1 MSEALDRYNELKSS
15 LIMSDKGGINPPVI
29 EDVENYKATV
39 GKNALEG
46 LGSMFVGSSAASG
59 IKALMKSKNL
69 KSIGIEDG
77 DVEEVVAQAQ
87 NGDLT
92 QAAGG
97 ALRAGIN
104 AINRNLQGLTRSAN
118 TGIEDEVGARVS
130 GYLNTMRSSALTQG
144 NPLAQLNR
152 VTDNLQD
159 PANIATADPVEE
171 APSSGGAI
179 VQSADGSARIGQ
191 ATEAPVR
198 PAPAQPAPA
207 EPTAEAQVVNPT
219 APAKVGGMEDAAVDA
234 DEGVSVAS
242 KVLKGIDAAEE
253 VSAVADVDPANL
265 LVTGALGLASIIGGL
280 FVKTHHIR
288 NVAPPDQVA
297 ANYAAQIL

>member
-1 MSEALDRYNELKSS
+1 MSEALSRYNDLRSS
-15 LIMSDKGGINPPVI
+15 LIMSDKGGVNPPVI
-29 EDVENYKATV
+29 DDVENYKATV

-46 LGSMFVGSSAASG
+46 VGSMFVGSSAATG

-69 KSIGIEDG
+69 QKIGIEDG
-77 DVEEVVAQAQ
+77 DVEDVVAQAQ

-104 AINRNLQGLTRSAN
+104 ALNRNLQGLTRSAT
-118 TGIEDEVGARVS
+118 TGIEDEAGARVG
-130 GYLNTMRSSALTQG
+130 GYLNAMRNSPLTQN
-144 NPLAQLNR
+144 NPLEQLGN
-152 VTDNLQD
+152 VTRSGQD
-159 PANIATADPVEE
+159 PANIATADPVEQ
-171 APSSGGAI
+171 APSSGGAV

-191 ATEAPVR
+191 ATEEPAR
-198 PAPAQPAPA
+198 PPPAQAAPA
-207 EPTAEAQVVNPT
+207 EPTAEEQVVNPT
-219 APAKVGGMEDAAVDA
+219 APAKVGTLEDASVDA

-242 KVLKGIDAAEE
+242 KVLKGIDTAEE
-253 VSAVADVDPANL
+253 VSAAADVDPANL

-288 NVAPPDQVA
+288 NVAPPSQVA
-297 ANYAAQIL
+297 ANYAAQLL

>member
-29 EDVENYKATV
+29 DDVENYKATV

-46 LGSMFVGSSAASG
+46 LGSMFVGSSAATG

-69 KSIGIEDG
+69 QKIGIEDG
-77 DVEEVVAQAQ
+77 DVEDVVASAQ

-104 AINRNLQGLTRSAN
+104 ALNRNLTGVVRSVGSGVEEQA
-118 TGIEDEVGARVS
+118 GARVG
-130 GYLNTMRSSALTQG
+130 GYLNTMRSSTLTQG
-144 NPLAQLNR
+144 NPLQQLNR
-152 VTDNLQD
+152 VTDNLPD
-159 PANIATADPVEE
+159 PANIATEPVAE

-191 ATEAPVR
+191 VTEAPVR
-198 PAPAQPAPA
+198 PPA
-207 EPTAEAQVVNPT
+207 EVPTVEAQVVNPT
-219 APAKVGGMEDAAVDA
+219 APAQVGGMPEAAVDA
-234 DEGVSVAS
+234 DESVNVAS

-265 LVTGALGLASIIGGL
+265 IVTGALGLASIIGGL
-280 FVKTHHIR
+280 FVKTHHIK
-288 NVAPPDQVA
+288 NVALPSEVA
-297 ANYAAQIL
+297 SNYAAQIL

>member
-1 MSEALDRYNELKSS
+1 MSEALSRYNDLRSS
-15 LIMSDKGGINPPVI
+15 LIMSDKGGVNPPVI
-29 EDVENYKATV
+29 DDVENYKATV

-46 LGSMFVGSSAASG
+46 VGSMFVGSSAATG

-69 KSIGIEDG
+69 QKIGIEDG
-77 DVEEVVAQAQ
+77 DVEDVVAQAQ

-104 AINRNLQGLTRSAN
+104 ALNRNLQGLTRSGT
-118 TGIEDEVGARVS
+118 TGIEDEAGARVG
-130 GYLNTMRSSALTQG
+130 GYLNAMRNSPLTQN
-144 NPLAQLNR
+144 NPLEQLGN
-152 VTDNLQD
+152 VTRNLQD
-159 PANIATADPVEE
+159 PTNIATTAPVEQ
-171 APSSGGAI
+171 APSSGGAV

-191 ATEAPVR
+191 ATEEPVR
-198 PAPAQPAPA
+198 PPPAQAAPA
-207 EPTAEAQVVNPT
+207 EPTAEEQVVNPT
-219 APAKVGGMEDAAVDA
+219 APARVGTVEDASVDA

-242 KVLKGIDAAEE
+242 KVLKGIDTAEE
-253 VSAVADVDPANL
+253 VSAAADVDPANL

-288 NVAPPDQVA
+288 NVAPPSQVA
-297 ANYAAQIL
+297 ANYAAQLL

>member
-29 EDVENYKATV
+29 DDVENYKATV

-46 LGSMFVGSSAASG
+46 LGSMFVGSSAATG

-69 KSIGIEDG
+69 QKIGIEDG
-77 DVEEVVAQAQ
+77 DVEDLVASAQ

-104 AINRNLQGLTRSAN
+104 ALNRNLTGVVRSVGSGVEEQA
-118 TGIEDEVGARVS
+118 GARVG
-130 GYLNTMRSSALTQG
+130 GYLNTMRSSTLTQG
-144 NPLAQLNR
+144 NPLSQLNR
-152 VTDNLQD
+152 VTDNLPD
-159 PANIATADPVEE
+159 PANIATEPVAE

-191 ATEAPVR
+191 VTEAPVR
-198 PAPAQPAPA
+198 PPA
-207 EPTAEAQVVNPT
+207 EVPTVEAQVVNPT
-219 APAKVGGMEDAAVDA
+219 APAQVGGMPEAAVDA
-234 DEGVSVAS
+234 DESVNVAS

-265 LVTGALGLASIIGGL
+265 IVTGALGLASIIGGL
-280 FVKTHHIR
+280 FVKTHHIK
-288 NVAPPDQVA
+288 NVALPSEVA
-297 ANYAAQIL
+297 SNYAAQIL

>member
-1 MSEALDRYNELKSS
+1 MSEALNRYNELKSS

-29 EDVENYKATV
+29 DDVENYKATV

-46 LGSMFVGSSAASG
+46 VGSMFVGSSVATG

-69 KSIGIEDG
+69 KAIGVEDG
-77 DVEEVVAQAQ
+77 DVEEVVASAQ

-118 TGIEDEVGARVS
+118 TGIEDEVGARVG

-144 NPLAQLNR
+144 NPLSQLNR
-152 VTDNLQD
+152 VTDNLPD
-159 PANIATADPVEE
+159 PANIATDPVAE

-179 VQSADGSARIGQ
+179 VKSADGSARIGQ

-198 PAPAQPAPA
+198 PAPAQAAPA
-207 EPTAEAQVVNPT
+207 EPTAEEQVVNPT

-242 KVLKGIDAAEE
+242 KVLKGIDTAEE

-288 NVAPPDQVA
+288 NVAPPNQIA
-297 ANYAAQIL
+297 NNYAAQIL

>member
-1 MSEALDRYNELKSS
+1 MSEALDRYNDLKSS

-29 EDVENYKATV
+29 DDVENYKATV

-46 LGSMFVGSSAASG
+46 VGSMFVGSSAATS
-59 IKALMKSKNL
+59 IKALMKSKKL
-69 KSIGIEDG
+69 KNIGIEDG

-104 AINRNLQGLTRSAN
+104 AINRNLQGLTRSAA
-118 TGIEDEVGARVS
+118 TGIEDEAGARVG

-144 NPLAQLNR
+144 NPLSQLSR
-152 VTDNLQD
+152 VTDNLPD
-159 PANIATADPVEE
+159 PANIATAQVAE

-179 VQSADGSARIGQ
+179 VHSADGSARIGQ

-198 PAPAQPAPA
+198 PPPAQVAPA
-207 EPTAEAQVVNPT
+207 EPTAEGQVVQPK
-219 APAKVGGMEDAAVDA
+219 APAEIGDMKDAAVDA

-242 KVLKGIDAAEE
+242 KVLKGIDTAEE
-253 VSAVADVDPANL
+253 VSAAADVDPANL

-288 NVAPPDQVA
+288 NVAPPNQVA

>member
-1 MSEALDRYNELKSS
+1 MSEALDRYNDLKSS

-29 EDVENYKATV
+29 DDVENYKATV

-46 LGSMFVGSSAASG
+46 VGSMFVGSSAATG

-69 KSIGIEDG
+69 KAIGVEDG
-77 DVEEVVAQAQ
+77 DVEEVVASAQ

-104 AINRNLQGLTRSAN
+104 ALNRNLQGLTRSAN
-118 TGIEDEVGARVS
+118 TGIEDEVGARVG

-144 NPLAQLNR
+144 NPLSQLSK
-152 VTDNLQD
+152 VTDNLPD
-159 PANIATADPVEE
+159 PANIGTAAVEE

-179 VQSADGSARIGQ
+179 VQSADGSARIGV
-191 ATEAPVR
+191 AAEAPVR
-198 PAPAQPAPA
+198 PPPAQAAPA

-219 APAKVGGMEDAAVDA
+219 TPAKVGGMEDAAVDA

-288 NVAPPDQVA
+288 NVAPPDQIA
-297 ANYAAQIL
+297 NNYAAQIL